1 MMNQKAPGP
10 VDRASVD
17 WAEVARA
24 LGDIP
29 VLDEPALVKQK
40 SRDFYWYSPILKQQ
54 LRKTFG
60 DLVVRP
66 RDEADV
72 IAFAREAVR
81 RRLPVTVRGA
91 GTGNYGQAMPLAGGI
106 ILEMMGMNRVLESG
120 PGWVRVQPGV
130 KLIDLDAALRPSGWE
145 MRFHP
150 STRRTASIGG
160 FIAGGS
166 SGVGSINYG
175 ILRERG
181 NVLAAR
187 VVTFEDEPRVLE
199 LRGDAVDKVNHA
211 YGTTGIVTELT
222 IATAPAYDW
231 HDVVATFPDFNAAA
245 AFAQALSRSDGIVKK
260 LVSVIAAPL
269 GQDYFRTLKDC
280 LPAGETAVLLMIAEQ
295 SLIPFADLLAEHAGR
310 EVYRKSP
317 EQAAD
322 TVPLYE
328 YSWNHTTL
336 WGLKVDKAITYLQVL
351 YPPPDHLT
359 LVSKM
364 RAAFGDEV
372 SLHLEFVRF
381 GGEVTCFGLP
391 VVRYS
396 TPERLAEIIAMHE
409 AAGCPIFNPHDC
421 TLEGGGMKKVD
432 DVQLAFKRDAD
443 PYGLLNPGKMV
454 AWDDPDYSAE
464 GQTWLFE
471 R

>member
-1 MMNQKAPGP
+1 MSIAAPGP

-17 WAEVARA
+17 WAEVKVA
-24 LGDIP
+24 LGAIP
-29 VLDEPALVKQK
+29 VIDEPALVKQK

-54 LRKTFG
+54 LRKVAG

-91 GTGNYGQAMPLAGGI
+91 GTGNYGQAMPLKGGVV
-106 ILEMMGMNRVLESG
+106 LEMMGMNRLLDSG
-120 PGWVRVQPGV
+120 PGWARVAPGM
-130 KLIDLDAALRPSGWE
+130 KLIDLDAALRPTGWE

-150 STRRTASIGG
+150 STKRTASIGG

-166 SGVGSINYG
+166 SGVGSITYG

-181 NVLAAR
+181 NVIAAR

-199 LRGDAVDKVNHA
+199 FRGDAVDRVNHA
-211 YGTTGIVTELT
+211 YGTNGIITELT

-231 HDVVATFPDFNAAA
+231 HDIVVTFADFDAAT
-245 AFAQALSRSDGIVKK
+245 AFAQALARSDGIVKK
-260 LVSVIAAPL
+260 LVTVVAPPL
-269 GQDYFRTLKDC
+269 GQDYFRTLADV
-280 LPAGETAVLLMIAEQ
+280 LAPGHTAVLLMIGAP
-295 SLIPFADLLAEHAGR
+295 SLIAFADLMAEHAGQ
-310 EVYRKSP
+310 EVYRASP
-317 EQAAD
+317 EQAAR

-336 WGLKVDKAITYLQVL
+336 WGLKVDKSITYLQVL
-351 YPPPDHLT
+351 YPPPDHLA
-359 LVSKM
+359 LVRKM

-372 SLHLEFVRF
+372 PLHLEFVRF

-396 TPERLAEIIAMHE
+396 TPERLAEIIAFHE
-409 AAGCPIFNPHDC
+409 ANGCPIFNPHDY

-432 DVQLAFKRDAD
+432 AVQLAFKREAD

-454 AWDDPDYSAE
+454 AWDDPGHQEDE
-464 GQTWLFE
+464 GRTYLYE

>member
-1 MMNQKAPGP
+1 MTDAPRP
-10 VDRASVD
+10 VDRATVD
-17 WAEVARA
+17 WAAFA
-24 LGDIP
+24 ASLGDIP
-29 VLDEPALVKQK
+29 VIDEPALVRQK

-54 LRKTFG
+54 LRKVAG

-91 GTGNYGQAMPLAGGI
+91 GTGNYGQAMPLAGGVV
-106 ILEMMGMNRVLESG
+106 LEMTGLNKVLAVG
-120 PGWVRVQPGV
+120 PGTARVQAGI
-130 KLIDLDAALRPSGWE
+130 KLIDLDAALKPHGWE

-150 STRRTASIGG
+150 STRRTATIGG

-166 SGVGSINYG
+166 SGIGSINYG

-199 LRGDAVDKVNHA
+199 FTGDAVDKVNHA
-211 YGTTGIVTELT
+211 YGTNGIITELT

-231 HDVVATFPDFNAAA
+231 HDIVVSFHDYRRALD
-245 AFAQALSRSDGIVKK
+245 FAQALGRSDGILKK
-260 LVSVIAAPL
+260 LVSVIPAPI
-269 GQDYFRTLKDC
+269 GQDHFKTLADA
-280 LPAGETAVLLMIAEQ
+280 LPAGDTAVLTMIGAP
-295 SLIPFADLLAEHAGR
+295 SLTPFDDLVR
-310 EVYRKSP
+310 ESGGNAVYRATP
-317 EQAAD
+317 DEAAQ

-336 WGLKVDKAITYLQVL
+336 QVLKTDKTVTYLQIL
-351 YPPPDHLT
+351 FPPPHHVDL
-359 LVSKM
+359 
-364 RAAFGDEV
+364 AARMQAEFGDEV
-372 SLHLEFVRF
+372 LLHVEFVRF
-381 GGEVTCFGLP
+381 GGEVNCMGLP
-391 VVRYS
+391 VVRY
-396 TPERLAEIIAMHE
+396 TTAERLNAIMARFE
-409 AAGCPIFNPHDC
+409 AAGAPIFNPHDY

-432 DVQLAFKRDAD
+432 AVQLGFKREAD
-443 PYGLLNPGKMV
+443 PHGLLNPGKMI
-454 AWDDPDYSAE
+454 AWDDPDYDKRDR
-464 GQTWLFE
+464 QTRYLYE